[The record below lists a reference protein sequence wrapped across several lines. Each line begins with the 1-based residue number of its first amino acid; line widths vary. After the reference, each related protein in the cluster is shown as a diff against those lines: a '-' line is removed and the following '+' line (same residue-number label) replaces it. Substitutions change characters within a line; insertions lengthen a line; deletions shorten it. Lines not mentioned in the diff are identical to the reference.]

1 MQPRLTR
8 LGIIAGG
15 GLLPEILVQR
25 CRAAGRPVF
34 VAALKGQGDPA
45 RFADA
50 EVETFRLG
58 AVGAIIKR
66 LRSLDITDIILSGAV
81 QRPRASELIPDLW
94 SARFLARTKAL
105 GRGDDGLLTAIL
117 NALEEREGFHVLA
130 AHDLAPDLLTPAGA
144 LGARP
149 VTQDMTA
156 DLAAGIAGARSL
168 GRRDAGQAVIAAGGR
183 VVAWEGPEGTEA
195 MIAGA
200 GPEARGGMLV
210 KAMKPGQEPRVDLPA
225 VGPDTVD
232 QAVAAG
238 LRGIAAEAG
247 RSLTLDRDE
256 ITRRADGAGLVV
268 HGFTDDDLAGGN
280 R

>member
-1 MQPRLTR
+1 MTR

-238 LRGIAAEAG
+238 LRG
-247 RSLTLDRDE
+247 
-256 ITRRADGAGLVV
+256 
-268 HGFTDDDLAGGN
+268 
-280 R
+280 

>member
-1 MQPRLTR
+1 MQPSLSR

-25 CRAAGRPVF
+25 CRDAGRPVF
-34 VAALKGQGDPA
+34 VAALKGQGDA
-45 RFADA
+45 GRFTGA

-58 AVGAIIKR
+58 AVGGIIKR
-66 LRSLDITDIILSGAV
+66 LRSLEITDIVLSGAV
-81 QRPRASELIPDLW
+81 QRPRAADLIPDLW

-117 NALEEREGFHVLA
+117 TALEEREGFRVLA
-130 AHDLAPDLLTPAGA
+130 PHDLAPDLVTPPGA
-144 LGARP
+144 LGVQSLSRGMA
-149 VTQDMTA
+149 A
-156 DLAAGIAGARSL
+156 DLAAGIAGARDL

-183 VVAWEGPEGTEA
+183 VVAWEGPQGTEA

-200 GPEARGGMLV
+200 GPEARGGILV

-232 QAVAAG
+232 QAVAVG
-238 LRGIAAEAG
+238 LRGIAVEAG

-256 ITRRADGAGLVV
+256 MTRRADAAGLAV
-268 HGFTDDDLAGGN
+268 HGFTDADTDGGPA
-280 R
+280 

>member
-1 MQPRLTR
+1 MTR

-45 RFADA
+45 RFAGA

-58 AVGAIIKR
+58 AVGGIIKR
-66 LRSLDITDIILSGAV
+66 LRSLDITDIVLSGAV
-81 QRPRASELIPDLW
+81 QRPGAADLIPDLW

-105 GRGDDGLLTAIL
+105 SRGDDGLLTAIL
-117 NALEEREGFHVLA
+117 TALEEREGFRVLA

-144 LGARP
+144 LGSRRLD
-149 VTQDMTA
+149 QDMRA
-156 DLAAGIAGARSL
+156 DLAAGITGARSL
-168 GRRDAGQAVIAAGGR
+168 GRRDAGQAVIAVDGR
-183 VVAWEGPEGTEA
+183 VMAWEGPEGTEA
-195 MIAGA
+195 MIAAA
-200 GPEARGGMLV
+200 GPDARGGMLV

-232 QAVAAG
+232 QAVAMG

-256 ITRRADGAGLVV
+256 IIRRADAAGLVV
-268 HGFTDDDLAGGN
+268 HGFIEADTDGSKP
-280 R
+280 